1 MIRNKK
7 KNDINFD
14 RALVFLYVRLTV
26 KTKTK
31 KFAIYLVSFR
41 VFFFKKT
48 ACSYY
53 SVKFLRWSLLKA
65 YKTIPDC
72 YTDEI

>member
-1 MIRNKK
+1 MIRNK

-14 RALVFLYVRLTV
+14 RALVFLYVRLMV

-41 VFFFKKT
+41 VFFFKKAHAAIT
-48 ACSYY
+48 Q
-53 SVKFLRWSLLKA
+53 
-65 YKTIPDC
+65 
-72 YTDEI
+72 